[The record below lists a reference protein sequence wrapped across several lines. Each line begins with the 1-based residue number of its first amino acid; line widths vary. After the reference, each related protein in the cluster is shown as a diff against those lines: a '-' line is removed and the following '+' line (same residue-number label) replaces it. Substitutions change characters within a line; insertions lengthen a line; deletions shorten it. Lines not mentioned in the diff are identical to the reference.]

1 MFKILLGA
9 ILMANFANAA
19 EMNIHYNRLGTTD
32 NWNLWVWG
40 EGKDGFEVRP
50 IGNDKF
56 GMLFKVDF
64 KEKGISASKIGILP
78 RRGQWEAK
86 DEPERFFNE
95 EGQNDIY
102 LLEGDGEVYFAPPE
116 VSTKATAAWLDDG
129 NELRLIFSRPVPE
142 DYVSSLKLSVL
153 RVWLGEHKILLCPCP
168 GSFLY
173 ISDYQHFRIPEE
185 AIVVGVENMENF
197 RLPERQ
203 AAVFEEIGEQF
214 GGGGVPPLLLVSR
227 YPQSKDLVNWLKS
240 IPNYYVHFGD
250 FDLAGI
256 QIFLTEFFAHLGPE
270 RSAFFVPDDIEN
282 RLLCSGSR
290 ERYDVQFARFGKMDV
305 PDLRVLPL
313 VQLIHR
319 CQKGY
324 DQEGYI
330 ESRHDA

>member
-1 MFKILLGA
+1 MK
-9 ILMANFANAA
+9 
-19 EMNIHYNRLGTTD
+19 
-32 NWNLWVWG
+32 
-40 EGKDGFEVRP
+40 
-50 IGNDKF
+50 
-56 GMLFKVDF
+56 
-64 KEKGISASKIGILP
+64 ASLIEAFSSL
-78 RRGQWEAK
+78 RRGETVPAS
-86 DEPERFFNE
+86 RFPAE
-95 EGQNDIY
+95 LAHEMLAEG
-102 LLEGDGEVYFAPPE
+102 G
-116 VSTKATAAWLDDG
+116 VSRIVRG
-129 NELRLIFSRPVPE
+129 SRQ
-142 DYVSSLKLSVL
+142 SLKVVSLRAFDVFLRSQGLRPDALQETLQSLDAADSRADLTRLTGDSKSAVVRSCPGFPVNVVAPL
-153 RVWLGEHKILLCPCP
+153 RVRLGEHKILLCPCP

-270 RSAFFVPDDIEN
+270 RSAFFVPDDIED
-282 RLLCSGSR
+282 RLQCSGSR

>member
-1 MFKILLGA
+1 MK
-9 ILMANFANAA
+9 
-19 EMNIHYNRLGTTD
+19 
-32 NWNLWVWG
+32 
-40 EGKDGFEVRP
+40 
-50 IGNDKF
+50 
-56 GMLFKVDF
+56 
-64 KEKGISASKIGILP
+64 ASLIEAFSSL
-78 RRGQWEAK
+78 RRGETVPAS
-86 DEPERFFNE
+86 RFPAE
-95 EGQNDIY
+95 LAHEMLAEG
-102 LLEGDGEVYFAPPE
+102 G
-116 VSTKATAAWLDDG
+116 VSRIVRG
-129 NELRLIFSRPVPE
+129 SRQ
-142 DYVSSLKLSVL
+142 SLKVVSLRAFDVFLRSQGLRPDALQETLQSLDAADSRADLTRLTGDSKSAVVRSCPGFPVNVVAPL

>member
-1 MFKILLGA
+1 MK
-9 ILMANFANAA
+9 
-19 EMNIHYNRLGTTD
+19 
-32 NWNLWVWG
+32 
-40 EGKDGFEVRP
+40 
-50 IGNDKF
+50 
-56 GMLFKVDF
+56 
-64 KEKGISASKIGILP
+64 ASLIEAFSSL
-78 RRGQWEAK
+78 RRGETVPAS
-86 DEPERFFNE
+86 RFPAE
-95 EGQNDIY
+95 LAHEMLAEG
-102 LLEGDGEVYFAPPE
+102 G
-116 VSTKATAAWLDDG
+116 VSRIVRG
-129 NELRLIFSRPVPE
+129 SRQ
-142 DYVSSLKLSVL
+142 SLKVVSLRAFDVFLRSQGLRPDALQETLQSLDAADSRADLTRLTGDSKSAVVRSCPGFPVNVVAPL
-153 RVWLGEHKILLCPCP
+153 RVRLGEHKILLCPCP

-256 QIFLTEFFAHLGPE
+256 HIFLTEFFAHLGPE

-330 ESRHDA
+330 ESHHDA

>member
-1 MFKILLGA
+1 MK
-9 ILMANFANAA
+9 
-19 EMNIHYNRLGTTD
+19 
-32 NWNLWVWG
+32 
-40 EGKDGFEVRP
+40 
-50 IGNDKF
+50 
-56 GMLFKVDF
+56 
-64 KEKGISASKIGILP
+64 ASLIEAFSSL
-78 RRGQWEAK
+78 RRGETVPAS
-86 DEPERFFNE
+86 RFPAE
-95 EGQNDIY
+95 LAHEMLAEG
-102 LLEGDGEVYFAPPE
+102 G
-116 VSTKATAAWLDDG
+116 VSRIVRG
-129 NELRLIFSRPVPE
+129 SRQ
-142 DYVSSLKLSVL
+142 SLKVVSLRAFDVFLRSQGLQPDALQETRQSLDAADSRADLTRLTGDSKSAVVRSCPGFPVNVVAPL

-203 AAVFEEIGEQF
+203 AAVFDEIGEQF

-270 RSAFFVPDDIEN
+270 RSAFFVPDDIED

-324 DQEGYI
+324 D
-330 ESRHDA
+330 

>member
-1 MFKILLGA
+1 MK
-9 ILMANFANAA
+9 
-19 EMNIHYNRLGTTD
+19 
-32 NWNLWVWG
+32 
-40 EGKDGFEVRP
+40 
-50 IGNDKF
+50 
-56 GMLFKVDF
+56 
-64 KEKGISASKIGILP
+64 ASLIEAFSSL
-78 RRGQWEAK
+78 RRGETVPAS
-86 DEPERFFNE
+86 RFPAE
-95 EGQNDIY
+95 LAHEMLAEG
-102 LLEGDGEVYFAPPE
+102 G
-116 VSTKATAAWLDDG
+116 VSRIVRG
-129 NELRLIFSRPVPE
+129 SRQ
-142 DYVSSLKLSVL
+142 SLKVVSLRAFDVFLRSQGLRPDALQETLQSLDAADSRADLTRLTGDSKSAVVRSCPGFPVNVVAPL

-256 QIFLTEFFAHLGPE
+256 HIFLTEFFAHLGPE

>member
-1 MFKILLGA
+1 MK
-9 ILMANFANAA
+9 
-19 EMNIHYNRLGTTD
+19 
-32 NWNLWVWG
+32 
-40 EGKDGFEVRP
+40 
-50 IGNDKF
+50 
-56 GMLFKVDF
+56 
-64 KEKGISASKIGILP
+64 ASLIEAFSSL
-78 RRGQWEAK
+78 RRGETIPAS
-86 DEPERFFNE
+86 RFPAE
-95 EGQNDIY
+95 LAHEMLAEG
-102 LLEGDGEVYFAPPE
+102 G
-116 VSTKATAAWLDDG
+116 VSRIVRG
-129 NELRLIFSRPVPE
+129 SRQ
-142 DYVSSLKLSVL
+142 SLKVVSLRAFDVFLRSQGLRPDALQETLQSLDAADSRADLTRLTGDSKSAVVRSCPGFPVNVVAPL
-153 RVWLGEHKILLCPCP
+153 RVRLGEHKILLCPCP

-256 QIFLTEFFAHLGPE
+256 HIFLTEFFAHLGPE
-270 RSAFFVPDDIEN
+270 RSAFFVPDDIED

>member
-1 MFKILLGA
+1 MK
-9 ILMANFANAA
+9 
-19 EMNIHYNRLGTTD
+19 
-32 NWNLWVWG
+32 
-40 EGKDGFEVRP
+40 
-50 IGNDKF
+50 
-56 GMLFKVDF
+56 
-64 KEKGISASKIGILP
+64 ASLIEAFSSL
-78 RRGQWEAK
+78 RRGETVPAS
-86 DEPERFFNE
+86 RFPAE
-95 EGQNDIY
+95 LAHEMLAEG
-102 LLEGDGEVYFAPPE
+102 G
-116 VSTKATAAWLDDG
+116 VSRIVRG
-129 NELRLIFSRPVPE
+129 SRQ
-142 DYVSSLKLSVL
+142 SLKVVSLRAFDVFLRSQGLQPDALQETRQSLDAADSRADLTRLTGDSKSAVVRSCPGFPVNVVAPL